1 LPGKPHLPGSLN
13 HMKFKIKVGA
23 PTKEDLDKLKRAQVK
38 KLTDLKAKGYTKE
51 QLYCKFPQRF
61 VDNNF

>member
-1 LPGKPHLPGSLN
+1 
-13 HMKFKIKVGA
+13 MKFKIKVGA